1 MDKLK
6 QFVRGEIN
14 YITPT
19 IVEELKKYDSIQV
32 DSIVYDAKQIIE
44 KIEQQGCL
52 HCRALQA
59 EVVSLRYQLKQLQ
72 TPPAPHFETLL
83 RKFILEN
90 YKKTKARQYSRTQLF
105 KDVNIYLQKYNLRIM
120 YNTDKMWTFLIE
132 CVIGDVNRNYR
143 KLKIRKL

>member
-6 QFVRGEIN
+6 EFIRGEIN
-14 YITPT
+14 YIDPG
-19 IVEELKKYDSIQV
+19 IIQDLKKYDSIQV
-32 DSIVYDAKQIIE
+32 DSIVYDTKEIID
-44 KIEQQGCL
+44 KIQRQRCP

-59 EVVSLRYQLKQLQ
+59 EVESLTFQLKQLQ

-90 YKKTKARQYSRTQLF
+90 YKNTKARQYSRTQLF
-105 KDVNIYLQKYNLRIM
+105 KDVNMYLQKYNLRIM

-132 CVIGDVNRNYR
+132 CVIGDVN
-143 KLKIRKL
+143 